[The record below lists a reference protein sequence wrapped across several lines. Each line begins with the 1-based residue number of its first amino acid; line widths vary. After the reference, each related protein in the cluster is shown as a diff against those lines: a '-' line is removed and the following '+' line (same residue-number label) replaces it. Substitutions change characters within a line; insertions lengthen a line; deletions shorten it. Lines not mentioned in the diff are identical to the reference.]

1 MKRRVLIIGG
11 VAAGA
16 SAATK
21 ARRTDETA
29 EIVMFER
36 GDYVSFANCGLPYYV
51 AREIVERENLLVVTP
66 EQFRIR
72 HEIDVRLAHEVT
84 RINPR
89 EKTIEVRDLQAGT
102 SRTERYDSLVLTP
115 GASAIIPPIPM
126 VNASNVFT
134 MRTIPDMDAAHEYIE
149 RMHPQAAT
157 VVGAGYIG
165 VEMVEALHRRGL
177 QVTLVEK
184 LNQVLPPLD
193 EDMAFMVA
201 DHIRAEGVDLHLG
214 DGVRSFRGNDDRVVE
229 VELESGAVIHTDMV
243 IMSIGVRPDTKLARD
258 AGLQL
263 GVSGA
268 IAVDSRMQTSDPHI
282 WAAGDAVESVH
293 RVTGKPCWVALAG
306 PASKQGRVAGANAV
320 GGTMEAPPVL
330 GTSIVRFNEIV
341 AAVTGLNER
350 SARTAGYD
358 VESSVIHANQHA
370 GYYPWA
376 ELLTIKTVYERQTG
390 RLLGAQVIG
399 NEGVDKRIDVF
410 ATALTANMRVADLTE
425 LDLAYSPPFGS
436 ARDPVN
442 IAGFVS
448 QNQLSDAVS
457 PISSTDLHALLGQ
470 SPEVQLVDV
479 RTPAEFREKHIRGAR
494 LIPVDEL
501 RKRLGEIDK
510 TRPVV
515 VYCRVGLRGYLASR
529 ILAQNGYSVR
539 NLSGGIRIWRFE
551 TEADISDAEAKSKYG
566 NDVSRA

>member
-102 SRTERYDSLVLTP
+102 SRTERYDSLVLAP

-306 PASKQGRVAGANAV
+306 PAGKQGRVAGANAV

-539 NLSGGIRIWRFE
+539 NLSGGIRSWRFE